1 MSAIAPSRH
10 GHWLDDEPRPVFPDP
25 PVMPP
30 IYEAAIA
37 LAEAEA
43 EQLKW
48 RLLDRTGA
56 RYTRS
61 LDRLAHYH
69 GLIAWCYRRLHA
81 HRCATL
87 QHCRPPD
94 TGADLGQDLDSI
106 PF

>member
-1 MSAIAPSRH
+1 MYDVNLHETWR
-10 GHWLDDEPRPVFPDP
+10 DQNEPPDLP
-25 PVMPP
+25 AMPP

-48 RLLDRTGA
+48 RMIDRTGIK
-56 RYTRS
+56 YTRS

-69 GLIAWCYRRLHA
+69 QLIAWCYRRLHA
-81 HRCATL
+81 ERCATL
-87 QHCRPPD
+87 QHCGLAAAIPVED
-94 TGADLGQDLDSI
+94 WIAAVDVDDI